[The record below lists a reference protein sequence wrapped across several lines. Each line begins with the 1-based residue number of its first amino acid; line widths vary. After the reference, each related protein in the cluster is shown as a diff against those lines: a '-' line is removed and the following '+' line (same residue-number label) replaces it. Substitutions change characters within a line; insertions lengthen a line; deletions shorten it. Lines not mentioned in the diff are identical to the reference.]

1 MISLCLMHIFFSNI
15 NYIVLSWRKYPFI
28 FPRYEEKST
37 HAGNYPIFLMILSL
51 DDILCIAL
59 SILCQ
64 HLEKLMTLCTEVYFM
79 NFGPV
84 KLKE

>member
-1 MISLCLMHIFFSNI
+1 MFKAYCLNI
-15 NYIVLSWRKYPFI
+15 NYIVFSWRKYPFI
-28 FPRYEEKST
+28 FSRYKEKAT
-37 HAGNYPIFLMILSL
+37 HTVYYPIFLVILSL
-51 DDILCIAL
+51 DDILYIVL
-59 SILCQ
+59 SILCL

>member
-1 MISLCLMHIFFSNI
+1 MLC
-15 NYIVLSWRKYPFI
+15 WRKYPFI
-28 FPRYEEKST
+28 FPRYKEKSAHT
-37 HAGNYPIFLMILSL
+37 VYYPIFLMILSL

-64 HLEKLMTLCTEVYFM
+64 CLEKLMTLCTEVYFM
-79 NFGPV
+79 NFGPI

>member
-1 MISLCLMHIFFSNI
+1 MFKAYCSNI
-15 NYIVLSWRKYPFI
+15 NNIVLSWRKYPFI
-28 FPRYEEKST
+28 FPIYKEKAT
-37 HAGNYPIFLMILSL
+37 HAVCYPIFIVILSL
-51 DDILCIAL
+51 EYILCIAL

>member
-1 MISLCLMHIFFSNI
+1 MLF
-15 NYIVLSWRKYPFI
+15 WGKYPFI
-28 FPRYEEKST
+28 FPRYKEKST
-37 HAGNYPIFLMILSL
+37 CPVHYPIFLVILSL

-59 SILCQ
+59 SILC
-64 HLEKLMTLCTEVYFM
+64 TEVHFV